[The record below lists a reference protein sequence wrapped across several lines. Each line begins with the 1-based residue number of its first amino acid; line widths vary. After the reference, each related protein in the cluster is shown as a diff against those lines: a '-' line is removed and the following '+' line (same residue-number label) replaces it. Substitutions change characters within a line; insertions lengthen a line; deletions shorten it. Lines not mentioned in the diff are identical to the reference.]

1 MSRAAVGW
9 TLLAL
14 AVAGLLVGGFLWAFE
29 RVEEE
34 REVGYR
40 GEARS
45 NELLAFE
52 RLAAVL
58 GVPAER
64 PPDPLGLPPVDHAV
78 LALGAH
84 HPPGPVYLGKL
95 LDWVAGGGHLVFV
108 PAGDGAG
115 RSLDPLLAELEVA
128 LEWPQ
133 EAAGGAY
140 GEEEIEAGEAG
151 ETGEAN
157 EADEAARGTAAEAG
171 GDDRGTGDEEGGGD
185 LLAGDDA
192 GEATGA
198 EAGVSRDDDDDA
210 APPLPAVELA
220 ATAEAPPR
228 RVEMPQHP
236 ILRDLSSE
244 EFHLSGRPGAPSLI
258 AVPWGEGRVTV
269 LADAAFLEN
278 DRLGRLDHARFA
290 WDLVTATG
298 RPAGLAIVDWRRAV
312 PLSTLAARRGWPLAA
327 AGLALLAAWIAFR
340 GARFG
345 PPLPD
350 AEPPRRS
357 LLEHLRASGDFLWR
371 RGQSAEL
378 LAASRAALAR
388 RVDLVHADWSR
399 RSEGDRVRHLARLA
413 DLPAGT
419 VAAALDGDA
428 PHPDDFTR
436 TVATLERL
444 RRSL

>member
-1 MSRAAVGW
+1 MSRAVVGW

-14 AVAGLLVGGFLWAFE
+14 VLAGLLVAGFLAAFE

-45 NELLAFE
+45 NELLALE
-52 RLAAVL
+52 RLATEL
-58 GVPAER
+58 GVPAEW

-84 HPPGPVYLGKL
+84 HPPGPVYLDKL
-95 LDWVAGGGHLVFV
+95 LGWVAGGGHLVFV

-133 EAAGGAY
+133 EMQGDEAGDGAD
-140 GEEEIEAGEAG
+140 GEAGEA
-151 ETGEAN
+151 T
-157 EADEAARGTAAEAG
+157 AG
-171 GDDRGTGDEEGGGD
+171 GEE
-185 LLAGDDA
+185 A
-192 GEATGA
+192 
-198 EAGVSRDDDDDA
+198 VA
-210 APPLPAVELA
+210 APLPPVDLAAAPDLPA
-220 ATAEAPPR
+220 R
-228 RVEMPQHP
+228 RVEMPRRP
-236 ILRDLSSE
+236 ILRDLSTE
-244 EFHLSGRPGAPSLI
+244 ESHLSGRPGAPSLI
-258 AVPWGEGRVTV
+258 AVPWVEGRVTV
-269 LADAAFLEN
+269 LADARFLEN

-327 AGLALLAAWIAFR
+327 AGLTLLAGWIAFR

-378 LAASRAALAR
+378 LAACRAALAR

-399 RSEGDRVRHLARLA
+399 RGEGERVRHLARLA

>member
-14 AVAGLLVGGFLWAFE
+14 VLAGLLVAGFLAAFE

-52 RLAAVL
+52 RLASEL

-84 HPPGPVYLGKL
+84 HPPGPVYLDKL
-95 LDWVAGGGHLVFV
+95 LGWVAGGGHLVFV

-133 EAAGGAY
+133 EAAGEA
-140 GEEEIEAGEAG
+140 EDETEPTATDEAGE
-151 ETGEAN
+151 E
-157 EADEAARGTAAEAG
+157 ARGTAAEAG
-171 GDDRGTGDEEGGGD
+171 GGDRGTDDEEGGG
-185 LLAGDDA
+185 GDPIAADEA
-192 GEATGA
+192 GEPTTGD
-198 EAGVSRDDDDDA
+198 EASGSPDIDDEA
-210 APPLPAVELA
+210 APPLPAVELTA
-220 ATAEAPPR
+220 APDLPPR
-228 RVEMPQHP
+228 RVEMPHRP
-236 ILRDLSSE
+236 ILRALSTE
-244 EFHLSGRPGAPSLI
+244 ESHLSGRSGEPSLI
-258 AVPWGEGRVTV
+258 AVPWGEGRVTI
-269 LADAAFLEN
+269 LADARFLEN

-298 RPAGLAIVDWRRAV
+298 RPAGLAIVDWRRAL
-312 PLSTLAARRGWPLAA
+312 PLSALAARRGWPLAV

-378 LAASRAALAR
+378 LAACRAALDR

-399 RSEGDRVRHLARLA
+399 RGEGERVRHLARLA